1 MLGEIE
7 LRALRQAGKSV
18 RVEPSIQQYI
28 TALVRATRG
37 APALTL
43 GASPRASVALL
54 KASQALAMIEG
65 RSYTIPDDV
74 KAMAPAVLRHRIA
87 VAPELELEGVSADQ
101 ALKTIIEKIEIPR

>member
-1 MLGEIE
+1 VG
-7 LRALRQAGKSV
+7 GGSV
-18 RVEPSIQQYI
+18 RVEPSLQKY
-28 TALVRATRG
+28 TPALVGAPRG

-54 KASQALAMIEG
+54 KAAQGLALVEG
-65 RSYTIPDDV
+65 RSYAIPDDV
-74 KAMAPAVLRHRIA
+74 KAMAPAVLRHRVA